1 MGFLRRLF
9 GGKKKDQGD
18 PQGLYFYVQC
28 DNCGAKVRIR
38 ADKQYDL
45 NRTDG
50 GFIWHKTI
58 VDSKCFQQIPTIVH
72 LNGSYGVTKAEIKG
86 GHYITREEY
95 EAPEPEPEPTID
107 EAPDEAS
114 EEREE
119 PGETPASSGAA

>member
-18 PQGLYFYVQC
+18 PKGLYFYVQC

-45 NRTDG
+45 NRTDE

-58 VDSKCFQQIPTIVH
+58 VDSKCFQQIPTVVH
-72 LNGSYGVTKAEIKG
+72 LNGNYEVTSAEIEG

-95 EAPEPEPEPTID
+95 EAPEPEPEMEEAAD
-107 EAPDEAS
+107 EAGAETEAS
-114 EEREE
+114 EAASEE
-119 PGETPASSGAA
+119 EDAP

>member
-28 DNCGAKVRIR
+28 DNCGAKVRVR

-45 NRTDG
+45 NRSDD

-58 VDSKCFQQIPTIVH
+58 VDSKCFQQIPTVVH
-72 LNGSYGVTKAEIKG
+72 LDHNYEVTSAEIEG
-86 GHYITREEY
+86 GHFITREEY
-95 EAPEPEPEPTID
+95 EAPEPEPALDDATGDTGEEP
-107 EAPDEAS
+107 
-114 EEREE
+114 EE
-119 PGETPASSGAA
+119 PGEAPAPPGAAQN